1 MDQKN
6 PNLGRRSGI
15 DRRKI
20 DKVINFPERRKS
32 ERRKGE
38 RRNLGNC
45 NISNCYYNIH
55 SSNSDLIEIRDEIH
69 KISQQMKD
77 GK

>member
-6 PNLGRRSGI
+6 FNLGRRSGT

-20 DKVINFPERRKS
+20 DTVIGFPERRKG
-32 ERRKGE
+32 ERRIGE

-45 NISNCYYNIH
+45 SMSHCNYNIH
-55 SSNSDLIEIRDEIH
+55 SSNSDLMEIRDEIH
-69 KISQQMKD
+69 KLSQQIKD